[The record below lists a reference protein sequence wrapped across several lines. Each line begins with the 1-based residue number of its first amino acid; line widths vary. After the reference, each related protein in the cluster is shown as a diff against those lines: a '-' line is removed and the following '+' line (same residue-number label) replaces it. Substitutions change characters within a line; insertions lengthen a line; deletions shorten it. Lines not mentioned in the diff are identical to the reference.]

1 MMALNRYRLKHL
13 ARQKHG
19 GARRAQRLLDEPDR
33 LIGLILLGNNFV
45 NILAT
50 AIAVVIAIRLFG
62 EDGVALAPFIL
73 TPLVLI
79 FAEVAPKTVAAL
91 HPEKVAYPAAYV
103 IGPLLRLFYPL
114 VLAINW
120 VSNGFLKLFS
130 IGGYARNREDLNPD
144 ELRTVVNEAGG
155 LISHR
160 HRNMLLSV
168 LDLESVNVNDIMV
181 PRNEINGID
190 LQDPEDELLEQLLHS
205 QHTRLPVY
213 EGDIDKVTGLLHM
226 RKMARLWEE
235 ENLTKEWL
243 REQCETPYF
252 IPAGTPLNTQ
262 LRNFQRAQERV
273 ALVVDEYGDI
283 EGLVTLEDLLEEI
296 VGEFTTDP
304 AAHSA
309 DVHPQPDG
317 TFLLDGT
324 ATIRDL
330 NRTMRW
336 ELPTDGPKTLNGL
349 VLEHLES
356 IPEPG
361 TSLLIAGY
369 PVEIVQATSNAV
381 KTARIKP
388 ALRRPAGVA
397 AD

>member
-1 MMALNRYRLKHL
+1 M
-13 ARQKHG
+13 
-19 GARRAQRLLDEPDR
+19 
-33 LIGLILLGNNFV
+33 
-45 NILAT
+45 
-50 AIAVVIAIRLFG
+50 
-62 EDGVALAPFIL
+62 
-73 TPLVLI
+73 
-79 FAEVAPKTVAAL
+79 
-91 HPEKVAYPAAYV
+91 
-103 IGPLLRLFYPL
+103 
-114 VLAINW
+114 
-120 VSNGFLKLFS
+120 
-130 IGGYARNREDLNPD
+130 
-144 ELRTVVNEAGG
+144 
-155 LISHR
+155 
-160 HRNMLLSV
+160 
-168 LDLESVNVNDIMV
+168 
-181 PRNEINGID
+181 PRNEIHGID

-213 EGDIDKVTGLLHM
+213 EGDVDQVTGLLHM

-235 ENLTKEWL
+235 DNLTKDWL
-243 REQCETPYF
+243 RQQCETPYF

-262 LRNFQRAQERV
+262 LRNFQRAHERV

-304 AAHSA
+304 AAHSS

-324 ATIRDL
+324 ATVRDL

-388 ALRRPAGVA
+388 ALRRPP
-397 AD
+397 DTPTD